1 MVPVL
6 EMRAPSNQSDS
17 DGRETE
23 VCDSTVSELM
33 AGLSGAVLWRE
44 ALICSLPNR
53 VHRLQKMVMCSY
65 LFLSRNHSV

>member
-1 MVPVL
+1 
-6 EMRAPSNQSDS
+6 
-17 DGRETE
+17 